1 MLVGVIIL
9 LLAGICQGS
18 FGLGYKNYAP
28 LKWEAF
34 WFVYSFFS
42 IIVTCVYTL
51 CLVPD
56 YFSYFSDIKSVMLP
70 IFCGALWGISAVAFS
85 KGVTFIGMA
94 LVYGISMGISAVVG
108 SIVPLL
114 TQKELPAQKS
124 LVFLAIGIVIT
135 LIGIVLIT
143 KAGILKDKQSDKEN
157 NTSTKLGLVLSA
169 LSGLGSGAMNIGFD
183 AGDSFTVLMVSN
195 GISQTALSSA
205 QWLPVLVSG
214 CTASMVYCSYE
225 LFKKKSWNCFTQ
237 KGVSIVYFKLFLTS
251 IVWFMALM
259 LYGIASQKLGDLGK
273 VVGWIAFNALALII
287 GNIWGLITK
296 EWKGAPKACKMML
309 VGSAFMILS
318 WIFIAQ
324 V

>member
-1 MLVGVIIL
+1 MLVGVLIL

-18 FGLGYKNYAP
+18 FGLGYKNYTP

-42 IIVTCVYTL
+42 IIVTCIYTL
-51 CLVPD
+51 CLVPE
-56 YFSYFSDIKSVMLP
+56 YFSYFNNFNEVAVP
-70 IFCGALWGISAVAFS
+70 IICGALWGISAVAFS
-85 KGVTFIGMA
+85 KGVSFIGMS

-108 SIVPLL
+108 SIVPLFNAN
-114 TQKELPAQKS
+114 ELPPQES
-124 LVFLAIGIVIT
+124 LVFLSIGIVIT
-135 LIGIVLIT
+135 LVGIVLIT
-143 KAGILKDKQSDKEN
+143 KAGILKDKQNEIDN
-157 NTSTKLGLVLSA
+157 NQNTKLGLILSA

-183 AGDSFTVLMVSN
+183 AASVFSTAMVSE
-195 GISQTALSSA
+195 GISQTALSAA

-214 CTASMVYCSYE
+214 CIASMIYCCFE
-225 LFKKKSWNCFTQ
+225 LFKKKTWPCFKQ
-237 KGVSIVYFKLFLTS
+237 KGVAVVYLKLFLTS
-251 IVWFMALM
+251 IVWFMALS
-259 LYGIASQKLGDLGK
+259 LYGTASQKLGDLGK
-273 VVGWIAFNALALII
+273 VAGWIAFNALALII